1 MSTNSPTIWKL
12 ITRGIIKENTIFRMA
27 ISLCPAIAVTSTV
40 KNGILMG
47 IAVLFVQTMVNVTVS
62 LIRGFIHPRIRLP
75 IFMLVISGWVT
86 IVDMTMAAY
95 AQEAYKQMGLYIQLI
110 VAFASILAGAETF
123 ASKNSPVHSFF
134 DGIGRGAGFLVA
146 MIFISAF
153 REFLGKGTLMGID
166 ILHTSP
172 LLIMIL
178 PAGGFFAVGILMG
191 LFNILDAK
199 LLKKP
204 MPIKETPNTCASGQC
219 AGCGSASA
227 HSN

>member
-1 MSTNSPTIWKL
+1 
-12 ITRGIIKENTIFRMA
+12 
-27 ISLCPAIAVTSTV
+27 
-40 KNGILMG
+40 MG
-47 IAVLFVQTMVNVTVS
+47 IAVMFVQSMVNVTVS
-62 LIRGFIHPRIRLP
+62 LIRKLIHPRIRLP

-123 ASKNSPVHSFF
+123 ASKNGPVHAFF

-146 MIFISAF
+146 LVFISAF
-153 REFLGKGTLMGID
+153 RELLGKGSLLGID
-166 ILHTSP
+166 LLHAKP

-191 LFNILDAK
+191 LFNIFDSKVLH
-199 LLKKP
+199 KP
-204 MPIKETPNTCASGQC
+204 LQNKESSSACSQTGC
-219 AGCGSASA
+219 AGCAVPDSQNGK
-227 HSN
+227 